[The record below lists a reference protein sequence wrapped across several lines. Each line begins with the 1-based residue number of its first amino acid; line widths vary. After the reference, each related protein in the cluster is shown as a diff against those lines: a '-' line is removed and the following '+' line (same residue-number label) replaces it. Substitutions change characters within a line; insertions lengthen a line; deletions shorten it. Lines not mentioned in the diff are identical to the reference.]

1 MEEFNITDIDA
12 LTMGTPINQLTK
24 QNQEHMTHYH
34 ETIPQQEQPL
44 KYNPTQYTPMPERV
58 DMRNLVKNVE
68 RDLYA
73 KEYHQEPQHTPQI
86 QQSVVDVVK
95 TDNSINIELLI
106 FILLFIVLNNKF
118 VIDTINMI
126 PYLFHVDFL
135 QPNLLIRGLIFGLL
149 IYYYKKYYENK

>member
-1 MEEFNITDIDA
+1 MEEFNISDIDA
-12 LTMGTPINQLTK
+12 LTMGTPVNQLTK
-24 QNQEHMTHYH
+24 PQEHMT
-34 ETIPQQEQPL
+34 QQEQPL

-58 DMRNLVKNVE
+58 DMRNLIKNVE

-73 KEYHQEPQHTPQI
+73 KQPHQEPQHKPQI
-86 QQSVVDVVK
+86 QQPVIEVVK

-126 PYLFHVDFL
+126 PYLFHVESI